1 MTNRLESWQLFFL
14 FLGMESV
21 FSALILSYF
30 RINPFSNKKFSF
42 WRLVV
47 LITIIGVSSIWI
59 ALNICPLPAYEV
71 ANLSTTY
78 PIQFYAIIGVWEELI
93 KVLFVFGISYLLKII
108 GIDFWKNLTACAAIV
123 AISYASAENAIYL
136 HHEAEMATFIVRN
149 ILSILSHIFFLVFI
163 FSFFKKYS
171 GLSIAKNIFIAFSGF
186 ILASSFHAIYDITIR
201 SGTNFCVIPMTLSIG
216 FWIMALMEVRESLQ
230 NNKNIGNGKDW
241 FLS

>member
-78 PIQFYAIIGVWEELI
+78 PIQFYAIIGV
-93 KVLFVFGISYLLKII
+93 
-108 GIDFWKNLTACAAIV
+108 
-123 AISYASAENAIYL
+123 
-136 HHEAEMATFIVRN
+136 
-149 ILSILSHIFFLVFI
+149 
-163 FSFFKKYS
+163 
-171 GLSIAKNIFIAFSGF
+171 
-186 ILASSFHAIYDITIR
+186 
-201 SGTNFCVIPMTLSIG
+201 
-216 FWIMALMEVRESLQ
+216 
-230 NNKNIGNGKDW
+230 
-241 FLS
+241 